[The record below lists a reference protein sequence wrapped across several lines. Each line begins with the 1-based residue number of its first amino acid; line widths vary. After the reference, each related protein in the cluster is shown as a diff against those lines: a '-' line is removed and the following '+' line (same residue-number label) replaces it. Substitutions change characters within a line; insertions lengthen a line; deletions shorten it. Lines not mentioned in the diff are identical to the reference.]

1 MKKNNFFNNLE
12 MKNKLSVNIFQYM
25 LEKRFNTVIHYYY
38 YLKNDLTIFYLQN
51 HYSTLSKNASKCS

>member
-25 LEKRFNTVIHYYY
+25 LEKKFNTVIHYYY
-38 YLKNDLTIFYLQN
+38 YIIIIIN
-51 HYSTLSKNASKCS
+51 